1 MIGKPLWFDQSTR
14 LGRRMGFPKVCVEMS
29 IDSKFPETLKLVPDH
44 KPAFE
49 VSLEYCNRP
58 VGCQKCRV
66 FGHQCDNVEE
76 VRAEVCSKVIEG
88 GEDATGSA
96 GQMILDSILASKG
109 KAQESAEVACHNL
122 NLAVANLVKSI
133 EQGVLSEWQRVGSIE
148 LPSEG
153 ELQTAMVEQ
162 VTSPAREAS
171 ITPVTNRYQNLAVE
185 SFEVGNILVS
195 SPVPHNL
202 DDFPVLEGG
211 GKGKGKQ
218 GKKGPGR
225 PAKPKPKK

>member
-29 IDSKFPETLKLVPDH
+29 IDSSFPTSLKLVPGL

-58 VGCQKCRV
+58 VGFQKCRV
-66 FGHQCDNVEE
+66 FGHQCETVQEARVED
-76 VRAEVCSKVIEG
+76 CTPVIEG
-88 GEDATGSA
+88 GRNEAGSA
-96 GQMILDSILASKG
+96 DQVNLDSILASKG
-109 KAQESAEVACHNL
+109 KAQESAEAACHNL

-133 EQGVLSEWQRVGSIE
+133 EQGVLSEWHRVGSVE

-153 ELQTAMVEQ
+153 ELQIAMTEK

-171 ITPVTNRYQNLAVE
+171 ISPVANRYQNLAVDT
-185 SFEVGNILVS
+185 FEVGNILVS
-195 SPVPHNL
+195 SPVTQNL
-202 DDFPVLEGG
+202 EDFPVLEGG

-218 GKKGPGR
+218 GKKGPDR